1 MNLDTK
7 LKMTR
12 TSSESECD
20 STSSLKADH
29 SATSSRLA
37 GLSSHKTWTAEELI
51 SLNKQL
57 NIDVG
62 RFITART
69 ISLVRDPEHDIEY
82 FSGCRSGDAL
92 YYEEL
97 SSLPFYYMDEK
108 WEFTVAED
116 IVCRAPGATLEIG
129 SGPGHFLGRL
139 KRHGIEHL
147 GLEFNQAAVDLCR
160 ERGVVVADLPL
171 SEVVHS
177 GQTFKYVCAFQ
188 VLEHVEDP
196 VGLVRQMLGVM
207 APGGALIISVP
218 DRESFIRRFRDP
230 VLDMPP
236 HHMTRWSADSF
247 RRIASS
253 LNCSVVDVQ
262 WEPLA
267 AHHVGWYAE
276 SYFDWL
282 PRAFKL
288 RAIAVRLLAPLVH
301 AARLVIRIPGH
312 TLLVVI
318 RRDPDA

>member
-1 MNLDTK
+1 MSLTI
-7 LKMTR
+7 
-12 TSSESECD
+12 SQSERD
-20 STSSLKADH
+20 PTLPLGADQSL
-29 SATSSRLA
+29 TSSRLA
-37 GLSSHKTWTAEELI
+37 SFSPRRTWNAGELI

-62 RFITART
+62 RFITDET
-69 ISLVRDPEHDIEY
+69 IRLVKDPEHEIEY
-82 FSGCRSGDAL
+82 FLGCRSGDAV

-108 WEFTVAED
+108 WEFSVAEE
-116 IVCRAPGATLEIG
+116 IVSRAPGATLEIG

-139 KRHGIEHL
+139 KRYGIEHL
-147 GLEFNQAAVDLCR
+147 GLEFNQTAVEQCR
-160 ERGVVVADLPL
+160 EKGVLVADLPL
-171 SEVVHS
+171 SEIVRR

-196 VGLVRQMLGVM
+196 VDLVRQMLGVL
-207 APGGALIISVP
+207 APGGALILSVP

-247 RRIASS
+247 RRLASS

-262 WEPLA
+262 REPLA

-282 PRAFKL
+282 PRKFKL
-288 RAIAVRLLAPLVH
+288 RAIAVRLLAPLIH
-301 AARLVIRIPGH
+301 AARLVTRIPGH

-318 RRDPDA
+318 RRDLDA